1 MDGKHHIIGI
11 HVTDRVQRAGEVQKI
26 LSEYGTYIRTR
37 IGLHHVN
44 HEKCSPNG
52 LILVE
57 VLGDDRLCDEMRTR
71 LGAIEGVEVK
81 EMVFDHPE

>member
-11 HVTDRVQRAGEVQKI
+11 HVTDRVQRAGRVQEI
-26 LSEYGTYIRTR
+26 LSQYGTHIRTR

-57 VLGDDRLCDEMRTR
+57 VLGDDRLCDEMRSKLT
-71 LGAIEGVEVK
+71 AIEGIEVK
-81 EMVFDHPE
+81 EMVFDHPD